1 MCKNQEKRKKK
12 DNVKIQKGNQI
23 NRLKCKQNK
32 GKKSD
37 VVETETQMLTEKWRR
52 QCFQNI

>member
-1 MCKNQEKRKKK
+1 MQKLGKKNKK

-32 GKKSD
+32 GNKSD